1 MLLGDFFFSVAT
13 NVVTFILTSI
23 LDLPFLFIRNVLGL

>member
-13 NVVTFILTSI
+13 NVVSFILTSLFNI
-23 LDLPFLFIRNVLGL
+23 PFLFLQNVLGL